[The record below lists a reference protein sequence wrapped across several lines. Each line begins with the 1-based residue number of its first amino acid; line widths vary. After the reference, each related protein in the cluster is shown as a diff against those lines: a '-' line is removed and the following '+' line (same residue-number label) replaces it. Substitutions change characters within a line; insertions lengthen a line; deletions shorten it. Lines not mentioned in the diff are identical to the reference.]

1 MSQQVRGSGHPI
13 AIDSVWYLT
22 GCTEANGVMRRIPVN
37 TRPFQVGRQPHL
49 SLYLPSRNVSKLH
62 AEIIGTDAAFC
73 VRDLGSTNGTYLNG
87 RRIKHE
93 SLITDGDLVQ
103 FADMEFRV
111 GCVDS
116 TAGDQTMV
124 VSSIGNSW
132 LLSQFDR
139 LINDHC
145 LVPFFQPI
153 FAFATRKT
161 CAYEVLARSNLK
173 GLENPGEMFSAATR
187 LQLEVPLSTIC
198 RVKGVLAGKQLP
210 GAPNI
215 FMNTHP
221 AEDLR
226 TQILESLQELRKIVP
241 YQPMTLEIHEKAV
254 TDLAAMKEFI
264 VALRALNI
272 GLAYDDF
279 GAGQSRLLDLVEV
292 PPDYLKFDISLIR
305 NIHTMLAKQQMVD
318 GLLRIVRDFGI
329 AALAEGIECAE
340 EALVCEQLGFAF
352 AQGFF
357 FGHPAPLEAYLASR

>member
-1 MSQQVRGSGHPI
+1 MQ
-13 AIDSVWYLT
+13 
-22 GCTEANGVMRRIPVN
+22 RIPVN

-62 AEIIGTDAAFC
+62 AEMVGTDAEFW
-73 VRDLGSTNGTYLNG
+73 VRDLASTNGTYLNG
-87 RRIKHE
+87 RRIKDE
-93 SLITDGDLVQ
+93 SLISDGDLVQ

-111 GCVDS
+111 GRVDS
-116 TAGDQTMV
+116 TVGGQTMV
-124 VSSIGNSW
+124 VSSPDSGW
-132 LLSQFDR
+132 VLSQFDR

-145 LVPFFQPI
+145 VVPFFQPI
-153 FAFATRKT
+153 FSFATRQA
-161 CAYEVLARSNLK
+161 CAYEVLARSTLK
-173 GLENPGEMFSAATR
+173 GLENPGKMFLAATR
-187 LQLEVPLSTIC
+187 LQLEAPLSTIC
-198 RVKGVLAGKQLP
+198 RLKGVLAGRQLP

-226 TQILESLQELRKIVP
+226 TEILDSLHELRKMVP
-241 YQPMTLEIHEKAV
+241 SQPMTLEIHEKAV
-254 TDLAAMKEFI
+254 TDLAAMQEFLA
-264 VALRALNI
+264 ALRALDI

-305 NIHTMLAKQQMVD
+305 NIHNSLAKQQMVS

-329 AALAEGIECAE
+329 VPLAEGVECAE
-340 EALVCEQLGFAF
+340 EGLVCEQLGFAF

-357 FGHPAPLEAYLASR
+357 YGRPAPLEAYLSSK